1 MSRTPETV
9 TNGFAQFCRY
19 VLVGVGIFFA
29 LAALGGYH
37 NDGAVF
43 VPAVISAGAF
53 LLALK
58 LKVHWR
64 KKAEVGVYK

>member
-9 TNGFAQFCRY
+9 TNKFAEFCRN
-19 VLVGVGIFFA
+19 VLLAIGGFFTLVTLINTA
-29 LAALGGYH
+29 NGG
-37 NDGAVF
+37 NV
-43 VPAVISAGAF
+43 VLPAVIAIAVF
-53 LLALK
+53 ILAAK